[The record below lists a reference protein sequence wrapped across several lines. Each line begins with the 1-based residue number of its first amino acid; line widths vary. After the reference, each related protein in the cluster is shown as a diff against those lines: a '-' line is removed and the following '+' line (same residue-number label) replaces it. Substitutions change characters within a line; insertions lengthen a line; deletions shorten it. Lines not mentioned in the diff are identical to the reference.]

1 MQFEMGVKL
10 LKEMTE
16 EAGLKPNNMS
26 FRGLIKGLTKRGDF
40 VKCLDLL
47 DVSHGLAGKD
57 SCCGLSHPSF
67 HAPFVNQ
74 EMDSKW
80 ALEPDVLVLTD
91 AVEVFAKSSN
101 PGATLRVL
109 DRMKKA
115 KQPDL
120 RLYVGSLIRADELYE
135 ADVHARLLQELHGAI
150 EAALKEKGKDEG
162 KQG

>member
-1 MQFEMGVKL
+1 
-10 LKEMTE
+10 
-16 EAGLKPNNMS
+16 
-26 FRGLIKGLTKRGDF
+26 
-40 VKCLDLL
+40 
-47 DVSHGLAGKD
+47 
-57 SCCGLSHPSF
+57 
-67 HAPFVNQ
+67 
-74 EMDSKW
+74 MDSKW
-80 ALEPDVLVLTD
+80 GLEPDVLVLTD